1 MKKTLAALF
10 ACAALGMSLSA
21 FAQAYPTKPIRLV
34 VPFPPGGAVDLTGRL
49 LQQRLSATLGQPVVV
64 ENRAGNGGMMG
75 AQEVSRAPA
84 DGYSVVY
91 TVGSD
96 LAMRPYLSK
105 TPTVDPLKELTPIG
119 SFVESVGCIAV
130 ASSLGI
136 SSMAELVDYAKKNPG
151 KLNYST
157 PGVNSAPHLSGELL
171 KLHGMDMV
179 HVPFNGTAPG
189 ALALLQG
196 QVQVAITN
204 VASVQQYL
212 RDGKVKVL
220 AMTRAK
226 RFEDMPDVPA
236 ISEVL
241 PGYDMP
247 VAFYGVFGPAGL
259 PQPVVVRVNQ
269 ELSRALEAPEIRAK
283 VKELSMSALY
293 TTPEQFTAMMR
304 SASETYAKIVK
315 TAGLKPE

>member
-1 MKKTLAALF
+1 
-10 ACAALGMSLSA
+10 
-21 FAQAYPTKPIRLV
+21 
-34 VPFPPGGAVDLTGRL
+34 
-49 LQQRLSATLGQPVVV
+49 
-64 ENRAGNGGMMG
+64 
-75 AQEVSRAPA
+75 
-84 DGYSVVY
+84 
-91 TVGSD
+91 
-96 LAMRPYLSK
+96 
-105 TPTVDPLKELTPIG
+105 
-119 SFVESVGCIAV
+119 
-130 ASSLGI
+130 
-136 SSMAELVDYAKKNPG
+136 
-151 KLNYST
+151 
-157 PGVNSAPHLSGELL
+157 
-171 KLHGMDMV
+171 V

-236 ISEVL
+236 IAEVL

-259 PQPVVVRVNQ
+259 PQPVVLRVNQ

-293 TTPEQFTAMMR
+293 TTPEQFTAMLR